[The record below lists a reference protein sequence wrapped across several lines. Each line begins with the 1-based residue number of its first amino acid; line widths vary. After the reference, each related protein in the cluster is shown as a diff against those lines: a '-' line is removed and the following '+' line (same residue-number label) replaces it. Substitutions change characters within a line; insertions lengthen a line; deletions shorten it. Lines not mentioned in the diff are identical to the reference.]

1 MRLYLKSQVYRLCF
15 FYWHINI
22 SLARLILNFANK
34 SNYTVMTDYEYILQQ
49 AKLFHYKGWEDSELR
64 KCVDMLPNL
73 SRRDLGALYRSKWI
87 ADEKII
93 KQAIFNILFKD
104 QIGKREERIKTEDLD
119 LLIQEFQDKKGGN
132 VALARKELRERYK
145 AGKDKQKIAGVFNAS
160 TKADQQ
166 WVKSQIRKEMYGESN
181 NNYRWRKPSW
191 K

>member
-1 MRLYLKSQVYRLCF
+1 
-15 FYWHINI
+15 
-22 SLARLILNFANK
+22 
-34 SNYTVMTDYEYILQQ
+34 MTDYEYIIKQL
-49 AKLFHYKGWEDSELR
+49 KLFHFKGWEDGELR

-73 SRRDLGALYRSKWI
+73 SREELLSLYRSRWLK
-87 ADEKII
+87 DDKTFRE
-93 KQAIFNILFKD
+93 AIFNTLFMD

-132 VALARKELRERYK
+132 VALARRELRERYK
-145 AGKDKQKIAGVFNAS
+145 AGKDKQKIAGVFNVS

-181 NNYRWRKPSW
+181 SNYRWRKPSW

>member
-1 MRLYLKSQVYRLCF
+1 
-15 FYWHINI
+15 
-22 SLARLILNFANK
+22 
-34 SNYTVMTDYEYILQQ
+34 MTDYEYIIKQV
-49 AKLFHYKGWEDSELR
+49 KLFHFKGWEDGELR

-73 SRRDLGALYRSKWI
+73 SREELLSLYRSRRLKE
-87 ADEKII
+87 DKTFREV
-93 KQAIFNILFKD
+93 IFNTLFMD

-181 NNYRWRKPSW
+181 SNYRWKKPSW